1 MTHQFHHPDQQVVP
15 PPPST
20 PPAGYTVPQQ
30 PHYAWMP
37 PPGVVWPPAQA
48 AVEPKNGFGIA
59 SFAMACGGAL
69 VGLIP
74 ILGIIAMG
82 LGIAAL
88 TLGVANLGR
97 LNRRT
102 ATNPVLTW
110 LGISISVVATTMGL
124 VGVAQIAALVS

>member
-15 PPPST
+15 PPPSTPPPSTPPPSTPPPST

-69 VGLIP
+69 FGLIP

-102 ATNPVLTW
+102 DKVDE
-110 LGISISVVATTMGL
+110 LGRKVDGL
-124 VGVAQIAALVS
+124 